1 MSLNY
6 DVKKKYEYKRA
17 KYQVSA
23 LNNELTFTFRSYDG
37 RFHLRCTQTL

>member
-23 LNNELTFTFRSYDG
+23 LNNELTFRFRSYDG
-37 RFHLRCTQTL
+37 RFHLRYTQTL

>member
-1 MSLNY
+1 MSMNY

-23 LNNELTFTFRSYDG
+23 LNNELTYSFRSYDG
-37 RFHLRCTQTL
+37 RFHFR